1 VERGTLLVKV
11 IKKINRD
18 FGNTWSWARSAK
30 QVVLSVTYPRRTP
43 LPYLH
48 AALNIVPI
56 RDFIYHL
63 TDNFFG
69 SCPAHP
75 NPLIISIGN
84 YTLADLRR
92 QYTKYTHK
100 RPKHI
105 LL

>member
-1 VERGTLLVKV
+1 MENSADQNYSCTSHSAQTDFHIITSDGLQFWTNAFLLQ
-11 IKKINRD
+11 
-18 FGNTWSWARSAK
+18 ARK
-30 QVVLSVTYPRRTP
+30 FE
-43 LPYLH
+43 YLH

-63 TDNFFG
+63 TATFFG

-75 NPLIISIGN
+75 NPLISSIGN
-84 YTLADLRR
+84 YTLADPRR
-92 QYTKYTHK
+92 QYTKYIHK